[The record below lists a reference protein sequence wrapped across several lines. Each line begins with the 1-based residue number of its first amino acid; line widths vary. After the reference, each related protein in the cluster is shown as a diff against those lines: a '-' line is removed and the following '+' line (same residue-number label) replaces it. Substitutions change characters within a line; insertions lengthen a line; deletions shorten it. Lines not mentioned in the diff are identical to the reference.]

1 MDAPR
6 DDHTKTEKDRY
17 HMRSLMGSNFLK
29 IIQMNLFIKQKKTYR
44 YQNQTFFYRYQ
55 KQTFFFFFTDVK
67 NNISKGEMLGGGK
80 NQELEM
86 NIHTTT
92 YETDNQQGPTV

>member
-55 KQTFFFFFTDVK
+55 KQTFFFFLQM
-67 NNISKGEMLGGGK
+67 SKTTFPKGKCWGEGK
-80 NQELEM
+80 IRSLR
-86 NIHTTT
+86 
-92 YETDNQQGPTV
+92 

>member
-55 KQTFFFFFTDVK
+55 KQTFFFFYRCQKQHFQRGNV
-67 NNISKGEMLGGGK
+67 GGREKSGA
-80 NQELEM
+80 
-86 NIHTTT
+86 
-92 YETDNQQGPTV
+92 